1 MPAQQ
6 HDGTNAAGQQAAL
19 GVVDMA
25 QAFSIGKA
33 AHHNG
38 KRLITATLAAAK
50 LGYRLLVGGVAC
62 QVKSAQSLDGDD
74 TAVGQQLDAAFD
86 DGIAGLARRADGWC
100 RPRALELHVARRL
113 SPRNMRS
120 TIKAGIGLRMK
131 APVKRVAILCGALG
145 AHGET
150 IHRGSCSVIGQRA
163 NDGKARS
170 AIGAVDKGIVKA
182 SVGGVEQFAQTVV
195 ARGDVGRDERRVGGL
210 ILRRHNAKALLAG
223 SVPVAG
229 CQVHKLDMLNAGR
242 GRRVLRQRGDKAV
255 KCLDRSMRLDVHA
268 IARIE
273 HPAANAMRHS
283 LAIHKWPH
291 ANTLHNARY
300 MDMHMPH
307 VAPPRQNRPKR
318 DRFILVGKI
327 SKPAKTNLSLYG
339 RCAAG
344 NPVTAPSS
352 AWWRR
357 R

>member
-1 MPAQQ
+1 MRDGWREYKGVGGAAALANSTSAQQ
-6 HDGTNAAGQQAAL
+6 HNGANTAGQQAAL
-19 GVVDMA
+19 GVVGMA

-38 KRLITATLAAAK
+38 KRLVTAAFAAAQ

-62 QVKSAQSLDGDD
+62 QVEPTQALDGDD
-74 TAVGQQLDAAFD
+74 AAACQQLDAASD
-86 DGIAGLARRADGWC
+86 DGIAGLARAADGWC
-100 RPRALELHVARRL
+100 CVDRRWHNTVVRL
-113 SPRNMRS
+113 APRNMRS

-145 AHGET
+145 AHGKAV
-150 IHRGSCSVIGQRA
+150 HRRGRSVIRQRSD
-163 NDGKARS
+163 DGKAW
-170 AIGAVDKGIVKA
+170 AAVGAVDKGVVKA

-223 SVPVAG
+223 GVPSVG
-229 CQVHKLDMLNAGR
+229 LQVCNSDMLNAGR

-268 IARIE
+268 ITRIE

-307 VAPPRQNRPKR
+307 ATLFR
-318 DRFILVGKI
+318 
-327 SKPAKTNLSLYG
+327 
-339 RCAAG
+339 
-344 NPVTAPSS
+344 
-352 AWWRR
+352 
-357 R
+357 